1 MVSEHVIHHCVR
13 IVVGVV
19 SEHVVHHCVGIVVG
33 VVSEHVVHH
42 CVRIVV
48 ARCGQRTRGPSLCED
63 CGRCG

>member
-1 MVSEHVIHHCVR
+1 M
-13 IVVGVV
+13 V

-33 VVSEHVVHH
+33 VVSEHVIHH
-42 CVRIVV
+42 CVKIVV